1 MSGRLIVF
9 EGLDGSGKSTQ
20 ARRLAERLG
29 ALLTRQMGGTEIG
42 SDLRAVILDPSRS
55 LDDRAEALLVLA
67 DRAQHVA
74 EVVAPALQRGET
86 VVSDRFS
93 ASTLAYQGY
102 GRGLDLGLLAEL
114 NRFATGGLAPGL
126 TVLLD
131 IGPECAGARLGGS
144 ADRIEGA
151 GAEFHA
157 KVRQG
162 YLELAAADPE
172 AWAVIDGD
180 APPATVAERVDAAV
194 DAFLAKAEQ
203 PARSSRSE
211 QPSQSANPEELP

>member
-1 MSGRLIVF
+1 MSGLLIAF
-9 EGLDGSGKSTQ
+9 EGADGSGKSTQ

-29 ALLTRQMGGTEIG
+29 AVLTRQMGGSVIG
-42 SDLRAVILDPSRS
+42 EAIRALVIDPPAGR

-93 ASTLAYQGY
+93 ASTLAYQGH

-114 NRFATGGLAPGL
+114 NRFATAGLAPDL

-131 IGPECAGARLGGS
+131 VSPECARMRLGG
-144 ADRIEGA
+144 AVDRIEGA
-151 GAEFHA
+151 GAEFYLR
-157 KVRQG
+157 VSRGYRQ
-162 YLELAAADPE
+162 LAADNPDS
-172 AWAVIDGD
+172 WAVIDGD
-180 APPATVAERVDAAV
+180 ACPDAVAGRVDAAV
-194 DAFLAKAEQ
+194 DALIDKHK
-203 PARSSRSE
+203 
-211 QPSQSANPEELP
+211 LL

>member
-1 MSGRLIVF
+1 MSGLLIAF
-9 EGLDGSGKSTQ
+9 EGADGSGKSTQ

-29 ALLTRQMGGTEIG
+29 AVLTRQMGGSVIG
-42 SDLRAVILDPSRS
+42 EAIRALVIDPPAGR

-93 ASTLAYQGY
+93 ASTLAYQGH

-114 NRFATGGLAPGL
+114 NRFATAGLEPDL

-131 IGPECAGARLGGS
+131 VSPECARMRLGE
-144 ADRIEGA
+144 AVDRIEGA
-151 GAEFHA
+151 GAEFYLR
-157 KVRQG
+157 VSRGYRQ
-162 YLELAAADPE
+162 LAADNPDS
-172 AWAVIDGD
+172 WAVVDGD
-180 APPATVAERVDAAV
+180 ACPATVAGRVDAAV
-194 DAFLAKAEQ
+194 DALIDKHK
-203 PARSSRSE
+203 
-211 QPSQSANPEELP
+211 LL